1 MELERKGQEGDTQK
15 DGLHTRYPMDMGQVG
30 IVMAR
35 LLDSEGQDNLVM
47 QNHNIRFEKVGDISL
62 TYPFL
67 EVYVNGSQTPSLD
80 IGVSED
86 REIVFTIYPTD
97 VTTSITFS
105 QWEYILNEA
114 KTFLIE
120 ALRDEDGFKE
130 WMREITKG

>member
-1 MELERKGQEGDTQK
+1 
-15 DGLHTRYPMDMGQVG
+15 MDMGQVG